1 MQPNGISIFN
11 NLKIIHTALLIGM
24 VLFGIF
30 VYTQNGQFI
39 AEIEDGDI
47 FVYIVPIVAFSA
59 YFLGMLFFK
68 KMILRIKR
76 EDSLKQ
82 KLEVYQKASLVNYA
96 FLEAAAM
103 LALVAYFLK
112 GTALYLVIALCIM
125 VFYISKRPTINKLL
139 NDLPLSIEET
149 NQLTK

>member
-39 AEIEDGDI
+39 AEIEEGDI
-47 FVYIVPIVAFSA
+47 FVYIVPIVAFAA

-68 KMILRIKR
+68 KMILRLKR

-82 KLEVYQKASLVNYA
+82 KLEVYQKANLVNYA

-125 VFYISKRPTINKLL
+125 AFYISKRPTINKLL
-139 NDLPLSIEET
+139 NDLPLSMEET